1 MAANPI
7 MENLKVCN
15 FKSRPRILGLNSRP
29 LKKSTMKLPVLPEKK
44 LKTKILRS
52 TIKIR
57 ESTCHKSMKFLH
69 KIHQEIT
76 FGVNVG
82 ISAGQKLGSK
92 SGNQGHNKGQE

>member
-44 LKTKILRS
+44 
-52 TIKIR
+52 
-57 ESTCHKSMKFLH
+57 MKNKYFNINN
-69 KIHQEIT
+69 KNSWKYFSQKFEIFT
-76 FGVNVG
+76 
-82 ISAGQKLGSK
+82 
-92 SGNQGHNKGQE
+92 

>member
-44 LKTKILRS
+44 LKTNILKS
-52 TIKIR
+52 TTKIR
-57 ESTCHKSMKFLH
+57 ESTCHKNMKFLD

-76 FGVNVG
+76 FGVDVG

>member
-44 LKTKILRS
+44 IKNKYFKI
-52 TIKIR
+52 
-57 ESTCHKSMKFLH
+57 
-69 KIHQEIT
+69 
-76 FGVNVG
+76 N
-82 ISAGQKLGSK
+82 
-92 SGNQGHNKGQE
+92 NKNS

>member
-44 LKTKILRS
+44 LKTNILKP

-57 ESTCHKSMKFLH
+57 ESTFHKNLKFLH

-82 ISAGQKLGSK
+82 ISSGQKLGSK

>member
-44 LKTKILRS
+44 IKNKYFKINNKNSRKYFS
-52 TIKIR
+52 QKI
-57 ESTCHKSMKFLH
+57 
-69 KIHQEIT
+69 EIFT
-76 FGVNVG
+76 
-82 ISAGQKLGSK
+82 
-92 SGNQGHNKGQE
+92 